1 MKTNNAQPVITL
13 MGDEL
18 GEWHSMK
25 ELRTN
30 ALAYAER
37 FTGQS
42 FQNLSTGNLIHVG
55 KSGVKHTLAGAQDL
69 LVKSIP
75 AIPALI
81 KQSLLVKT
89 ELDKDNDHNV
99 FAVESYGCELAL
111 EGNIYQVVLTIK
123 LSRDG
128 RRYYDHGLI
137 E

>member
-1 MKTNNAQPVITL
+1 MKTTTAQPVITL
-13 MGDEL
+13 AGDEL

-30 ALAYAER
+30 ALVYAGR

-42 FQNLSTGNLIHVG
+42 FTNQSTGNQIHIG

-81 KQSLLVKT
+81 ERSLLTKT
-89 ELDKDNDHNV
+89 EPDKDNDHNV

-111 EGNIYQVVLTIK
+111 EGIIYQVLLTVK

>member
-1 MKTNNAQPVITL
+1 MTTVTAKPAITL
-13 MGDEL
+13 AGNEL
-18 GEWHSMK
+18 GDWQSMK
-25 ELRTN
+25 ELRAK
-30 ALAYAER
+30 ALTYAGR
-37 FTGQS
+37 FTGQT
-42 FQNLSTGNLIHVG
+42 FTNQSTGNHIHIG
-55 KSGVKHTLAGAQDL
+55 KSGVKHTLAGAQDA

-81 KQSLLVKT
+81 ERSLLTKS
-89 ELDKDNDHNV
+89 EPDKDSDQNV

-111 EGNIYQVVLTIK
+111 EGEIYQVLLTVK